1 MKVSNKTVESIIPI
15 LLFVTHTANEN
26 WPEAVELRD
35 ELIRC
40 QERDKLQARIEQPN
54 DISLHE
60 DIFQLAAMF
69 GQWSTVHEPEEV
81 FTGGSGQAMSDIIEW
96 AKEFNNKNKDREWDG
111 EWYDE
116 LEQFFSDK
124 IKKA

>member
-1 MKVSNKTVESIIPI
+1 MQVPNNIVDKIIPM
-15 LLFVTHTANEN
+15 LLRTVGVSSEDVTEC
-26 WPEAVELRD
+26 RD

-40 QERDKLQARIEQPN
+40 QERDKLQVRTEQSN

-69 GQWSTVHEPEEV
+69 GHWSTVHEPEEV

-96 AKEFNNKNKDREWDG
+96 AKEFNNKNKGRVWDG

-116 LEQFFSDK
+116 LEEFFSDK
-124 IKKA
+124 IKSA

>member
-1 MKVSNKTVESIIPI
+1 MQVPNSVIEKIIPM
-15 LLFVTHTANEN
+15 LLRTFGVSSEDVTEC
-26 WPEAVELRD
+26 RD

-40 QERDKLQARIEQPN
+40 QERDKLQVRTEQSN

-69 GQWSTVHEPEEV
+69 GQWASVHEPEEV

-96 AKEFNNKNKDREWDG
+96 AKEFNNKNKGRDWDG

-116 LEQFFSDK
+116 LEEFFNDK
-124 IKKA
+124 IKSA